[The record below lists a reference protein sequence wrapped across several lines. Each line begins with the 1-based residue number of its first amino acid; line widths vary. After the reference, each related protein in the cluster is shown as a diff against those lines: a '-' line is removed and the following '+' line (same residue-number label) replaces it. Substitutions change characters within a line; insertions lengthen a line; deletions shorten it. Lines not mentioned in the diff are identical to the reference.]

1 MLLYSF
7 STAAKVQTASEVMRR
22 RWKYLVE
29 VFPKPPFGLCVTSWV
44 WIGETQLLQQY
55 LVLKNDSPTFRS
67 RASPC
72 RPHRSLWGDQ
82 IKPPREA
89 HNRVRGEK
97 RPSAQQNIP
106 GCVVNFVLVPLYGR
120 SLALVIARSRDPNCT
135 GAHQCGVRPLLPTA
149 VIDIFP
155 CSLLK
160 PAANAL

>member
-1 MLLYSF
+1 M
-7 STAAKVQTASEVMRR
+7 AERVPVRIIGVQQQFRKQHTGSLR
-22 RWKYLVE
+22 
-29 VFPKPPFGLCVTSWV
+29 PKILDDTYV
-44 WIGETQLLQQY
+44 QQY

-97 RPSAQQNIP
+97 RPSAEQNIP